1 MPWKETNSMQER
13 IKFVIL
19 VQEKKTS
26 MSLLCQL
33 FGISRETGYKWLHR
47 FEAQGPDGLKDLSR
61 KPHTNSCA
69 TKQVMIDAALALRR
83 QYPLWGPKKLVVL
96 LKEQMPNAEIP
107 SASTLGDIL
116 EKNGLVKKR
125 MRKRVRL
132 SQENPSISA
141 SASND
146 VWFTDFKGHFRVGSG
161 ERCHPLTLS
170 DAYSRFLLCCDSLT
184 DESIISTRSMFE
196 KAFNLYGLPKIIL
209 SDNGSPFSSRAPGG
223 LTKLSAWWVK
233 LGITPM
239 HIQPGHP
246 EQNGKHERM
255 HRTLKAATARPP
267 AATLKSQQIT
277 FDAFKEEYNY
287 VRPHEAIG
295 QKRPA
300 DLYRASLNNFSDSHA
315 SLSYPGHM
323 EVRNIKHSGDMRWKN
338 KEIYLSS
345 VLIGES
351 VGLEEIGDDTMLIY
365 FGHLPIAILQ
375 EKKWS
380 IVKLPSPI
388 KPIRLSTMFPV

>member
-1 MPWKETNSMQER
+1 MPWKETGPMQER

-19 VQEKKTS
+19 VQEKKTP
-26 MSLLCQL
+26 MSRLCQL

-47 FEAQGPDGLKDLSR
+47 FEAQGLDGLKDLSR
-61 KPHTNSCA
+61 KPQTNSRA
-69 TKQVMIDAALALRR
+69 TTDSMIDAALALRR
-83 QYPLWGPKKLVVL
+83 KYPLWGPKKLAVL
-96 LKEQMPNAEIP
+96 LKEQMPKAKIP
-107 SASTLGDIL
+107 SVSTLGDIL

-125 MRKRVRL
+125 IRRRGLL
-132 SQENPSISA
+132 SQENPSVSA
-141 SASND
+141 LASND
-146 VWFTDFKGHFRVGSG
+146 VWFTDFKGHFRVGNG
-161 ERCHPLTLS
+161 DRCHPLTLT
-170 DAYSRFLLCCDSLT
+170 DAYSRFLLRCDSLT
-184 DESIISTRSMFE
+184 DETIISTRNIFE
-196 KAFNLYGLPKIIL
+196 KAFSLYGIPEFIL
-209 SDNGSPFSSRAPGG
+209 SDNGSPFSSKAPGG
-223 LTKLSAWWVK
+223 LTQLSAWWVK
-233 LGITPM
+233 LGITPI

-267 AATLKSQQIT
+267 SATLKSQQMA
-277 FDAFKEEYNY
+277 FDAFKDEFNY

-300 DLYRASLNNFSDSHA
+300 DLYRASPNNFSDQCPTI
-315 SLSYPGHM
+315 SYPGHM
-323 EVRNIKHSGDMRWKN
+323 EVRNIKRNGDMRWKS

-351 VGLEEIGDDTMLIY
+351 VGLEEIGDETFLIY
-365 FGHLPIAILQ
+365 FGHLPIAIFQ

-388 KPIRLSTMFPV
+388 KPNRLSTMFPV